1 MPVNHSHAAVMR
13 SVGLGVLALA
23 GTPTASLF
31 AQPAV
36 EARDSIVL
44 EESSDDYLVYPGSIV
59 PDGTA
64 GYLVTDFRQPRVF
77 LYSAEGRLVMRYGA
91 GGEGPGEWEEAQI
104 ALPHGADHILVLS
117 WKPFA
122 AQRFERD
129 GGRFVERFPLRGYV
143 ESATIDTDD
152 LWISGAHYSPR
163 SAVRRL
169 TLGEDEAEPVV
180 DLPEPYREGGP
191 VGGMF
196 NSLPFTK
203 WADTLLVAFMPL
215 PYLVMAHES
224 GRELDRFEVPAV
236 RRRETPADP
245 EPVIM
250 DHRQTGAYFSIFGL
264 FPSTIGLHRRPDG
277 SFLLVHA
284 DLAGE
289 DPPLHTETL
298 WVSVIDADRTRACP
312 DGRVPL
318 GPESRPVV
326 GFEGDRLL
334 VLEQVLGGGDAVT
347 VLRRIAVD
355 AEDCDWMPLRR

>member
-1 MPVNHSHAAVMR
+1 M
-13 SVGLGVLALA
+13 
-23 GTPTASLF
+23 
-31 AQPAV
+31 
-36 EARDSIVL
+36 
-44 EESSDDYLVYPGSIV
+44 
-59 PDGTA
+59 
-64 GYLVTDFRQPRVF
+64 
-77 LYSAEGRLVMRYGA
+77 
-91 GGEGPGEWEEAQI
+91 
-104 ALPHGADHILVLS
+104 
-117 WKPFA
+117 
-122 AQRFERD
+122 
-129 GGRFVERFPLRGYV
+129 
-143 ESATIDTDD
+143 
-152 LWISGAHYSPR
+152 
-163 SAVRRL
+163 
-169 TLGEDEAEPVV
+169 

-215 PYLVMAHES
+215 PYLVMADES

-236 RRRETPADP
+236 HRRETPADP
-245 EPVIM
+245 QPVIM
-250 DHRQTGAYFSIFGL
+250 DHRQAGAYFSIFSL

-318 GPESRPVV
+318 APESRPVV

-334 VLEQVLGGGDAVT
+334 VLEQVLGRGDAVT
-347 VLRRIAVD
+347 LLRRIAVD
-355 AEDCDWMPLRR
+355 ADDCDWMTLRR

>member
-1 MPVNHSHAAVMR
+1 MTINHSHAAALG
-13 SVGLGVLALA
+13 SVGLGLLAFV
-23 GTPTASLF
+23 GTPAPSLF
-31 AQPAV
+31 AQPTV

-44 EESSDDYLVYPGSIV
+44 EESADDYLVYPGTLV
-59 PDGTA
+59 PDGA
-64 GYLVTDFRQPRVF
+64 GGYLVTDYRQPRVF
-77 LYSAEGRLVMRYGA
+77 QYSAEGRLVMRYGA

-117 WKPFA
+117 WKPYA
-122 AQRFERD
+122 AQRFERN
-129 GGRFVERFPLRGYV
+129 GGRFVERFALRGYV
-143 ESATIDTDD
+143 ESAAVDAND

-169 TLGEDEAEPVV
+169 TLGEEEAEPIV

-203 WADTLLVAFMPL
+203 WSDTLLVAFMPL
-215 PYLVMAHES
+215 PYLILADES
-224 GRELDRFEVPAV
+224 GREFDRFEVPAV
-236 RRRETPADP
+236 HRRQTPADP

-250 DHRQTGAYFSIFGL
+250 DHRQTGTYFGIFGL

-318 GPESRPVV
+318 GPESNPVV

-347 VLRRIAVD
+347 VLRRVAVD
-355 AEDCDWMPLRR
+355 ADDCDWMPLRR